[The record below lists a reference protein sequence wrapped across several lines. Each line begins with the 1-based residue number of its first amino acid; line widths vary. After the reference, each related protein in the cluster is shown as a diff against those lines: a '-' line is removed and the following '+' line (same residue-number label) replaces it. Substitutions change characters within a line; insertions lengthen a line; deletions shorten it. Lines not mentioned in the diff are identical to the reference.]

1 WVEGWEKPN
10 KGRIYRVLDP
20 ARRND
25 SHALEVKRLLAEG
38 MEKRPNEE
46 LSKLLAH
53 ADMRVRQ
60 EAQFELARRRDTQ
73 VLALIARSGSETSI
87 LARIHAIWGLGQI
100 ARNLALRRAPSLW
113 TAFEP
118 LLGDG
123 DSEIR
128 AQTARVLGDAREVAS
143 LDRLVG
149 L

>member
-1 WVEGWEKPN
+1 SFAVKPKGASFELVDLHRFVWNTLATDADFGPDGALYFSDWVEGWEKPN

-73 VLALIARSGSETSI
+73 VLALIARS
-87 LARIHAIWGLGQI
+87 
-100 ARNLALRRAPSLW
+100 
-113 TAFEP
+113 
-118 LLGDG
+118 
-123 DSEIR
+123 
-128 AQTARVLGDAREVAS
+128 
-143 LDRLVG
+143 
-149 L
+149 